1 MKERLISVFTIGALL
16 LTVIIMFVRI
26 SGIDDKKPELTTTAP
41 TTFAAE
47 VQTTVPAVST
57 TLPVITTTVP
67 STVPAAS
74 VTEATTVPTTA
85 VTDSS
90 PEVTQGTTAPVSTTA
105 PAAENLKP
113 ETTKE
118 IIDKY
123 TQLVNDFKANK
134 PAYKKKEFQAL
145 PEEFR
150 NFGTGVNVI
159 LNIASGYMVSE
170 EECEELIRPA
180 GSEDILWDMPVHNT
194 EKGCILTDYDAVTWA
209 KCEDM
214 GDGTYKISFSLKEEV
229 NPQPTPAETLIP
241 VSAHGAVMQPIAL
254 DEIMTEVD
262 KITGSLPGIAVNDF
276 ALYHRD
282 CEFICIYNPETD
294 QVLSITHH
302 IVIDITAD
310 IKLFTAQI
318 NGSARL
324 LNEMLI
330 YDITW

>member
-1 MKERLISVFTIGALL
+1 MKERLISGFTLGGLIL
-16 LTVIIMFVRI
+16 IIIAMCVYI
-26 SGIDDKKPELTTTAP
+26 SGIDDRKAENVTTTAAP
-41 TTFAAE
+41 TAQVTAPP
-47 VQTTVPAVST
+47 VTVPATAPAVTT
-57 TLPVITTTVP
+57 TLPTV
-67 STVPAAS
+67 
-74 VTEATTVPTTA
+74 VTE
-85 VTDSS
+85 
-90 PEVTQGTTAPVSTTA
+90 GTTAPVNVTA
-105 PAAENLKP
+105 PVSTAHVSQEKTMP
-113 ETTKE
+113 ESTKE

-123 TQLVNDFKANK
+123 TQLVNDFKEKK

-159 LNIASGYMVSE
+159 LNIASNYMVSE
-170 EECEELIRPA
+170 EDCEELVREA
-180 GSEDILWDMPVHNT
+180 GYADIVWDMPVHNT
-194 EKGCILTDYDAVTWA
+194 EKGCVLTDYDAVSWA

-229 NPQPTPAETLIP
+229 NPQPTPADTLIP
-241 VSAHGAVMQPIAL
+241 VSAHGAVMQPIATADL
-254 DEIMTEVD
+254 MKEID
-262 KITGSLPGIAVNDF
+262 SITGSLPGIALNDF

-294 QVLSITHH
+294 QVKSITHH

-324 LNEMLI
+324 LNEMYI

>member
-1 MKERLISVFTIGALL
+1 MKERLVSGFTIGGLL
-16 LTVIIMFVRI
+16 LIIIAMCVYI
-26 SGIDDKKPELTTTAP
+26 GGIDNRKSQEIPTTLTTTQ
-41 TTFAAE
+41 AATLP
-47 VQTTVPAVST
+47 VTVPATVPAVTT
-57 TLPVITTTVP
+57 TLP
-67 STVPAAS
+67 S
-74 VTEATTVPTTA
+74 VTE
-85 VTDSS
+85 
-90 PEVTQGTTAPVSTTA
+90 GTTAPVASTA
-105 PAAENLKP
+105 PVTEEKTMP
-113 ETTKE
+113 ESTKE

-123 TQLVNDFKANK
+123 TQLVNDFKEKK

-159 LNIASGYMVSE
+159 LNIASNYMVSE
-170 EECEELIRPA
+170 EDCEELVRPA
-180 GSEDILWDMPVHNT
+180 GFADIVWDMPVHNT
-194 EKGCILTDYDAVTWA
+194 EKGCVLTDYDAVSRA

-229 NPQPTPAETLIP
+229 NPQPTPAETLVP
-241 VSAHGAVMQPIAL
+241 VSAHGAVMQPIATEEL
-254 DEIMTEVD
+254 MKEID
-262 KITGSLPGIAVNDF
+262 NITGSLPGIALNDF

-302 IVIDITAD
+302 IIIDITAD
-310 IKLFTAQI
+310 ITLFTANI

-324 LNEMLI
+324 LNEMFI

>member
-1 MKERLISVFTIGALL
+1 MKERLISGFTLGGLIL
-16 LTVIIMFVRI
+16 IIIAMCVYI
-26 SGIDDKKPELTTTAP
+26 SGIDDRKTQTVTTAAP
-41 TTFAAE
+41 TAQVTAPP
-47 VQTTVPAVST
+47 VTTPITSSAVTT
-57 TLPVITTTVP
+57 TLPTV
-67 STVPAAS
+67 
-74 VTEATTVPTTA
+74 VTEGTTA
-85 VTDSS
+85 AVN
-90 PEVTQGTTAPVSTTA
+90 VTAPVSTA
-105 PAAENLKP
+105 HAADEKTMP
-113 ETTKE
+113 ESTKE

-123 TQLVNDFKANK
+123 TQLVNSFKEKK

-159 LNIASGYMVSE
+159 LNIASNYMVSE
-170 EECEELIRPA
+170 EDCEELVREA
-180 GSEDILWDMPVHNT
+180 GYADIVWDMPVHNT
-194 EKGCILTDYDAVTWA
+194 EKGCVLTDYDAVSWA

-229 NPQPTPAETLIP
+229 NPQPTPADTLIP
-241 VSAHGAVMQPIAL
+241 VSAHGAVMQPIATADL
-254 DEIMTEVD
+254 MKEID
-262 KITGSLPGIAVNDF
+262 SITGSLPGIALNDF

-294 QVLSITHH
+294 QVKSITHH

-324 LNEMLI
+324 LNEMYI

>member
-1 MKERLISVFTIGALL
+1 MKERLISGFTLGGLILL
-16 LTVIIMFVRI
+16 IIAMCVYI
-26 SGIDDKKPELTTTAP
+26 SGIDDRKMQTVTTAAP
-41 TTFAAE
+41 TAQVTAPP
-47 VQTTVPAVST
+47 VTTPITSPAVTT
-57 TLPVITTTVP
+57 TLPNV
-67 STVPAAS
+67 
-74 VTEATTVPTTA
+74 VTEGTTA
-85 VTDSS
+85 AVN
-90 PEVTQGTTAPVSTTA
+90 VTAPVSTA
-105 PAAENLKP
+105 SAADEKTMP
-113 ETTKE
+113 ESTKE

-123 TQLVNDFKANK
+123 TQLVNAFKEKK

-159 LNIASGYMVSE
+159 LNIASNYMVSE
-170 EECEELIRPA
+170 EDCEELVREA
-180 GSEDILWDMPVHNT
+180 GYADIVWDMPVHNT
-194 EKGCILTDYDAVTWA
+194 EEGCVLTDYDAVSWA

-229 NPQPTPAETLIP
+229 NPQPTPADTLVP
-241 VSAHGAVMQPIAL
+241 VSAHGAVMQPIATADL
-254 DEIMTEVD
+254 MKEID
-262 KITGSLPGIAVNDF
+262 SITGSLPGIALNDF

-294 QVLSITHH
+294 QVKSITHH

-324 LNEMLI
+324 LNEMFI